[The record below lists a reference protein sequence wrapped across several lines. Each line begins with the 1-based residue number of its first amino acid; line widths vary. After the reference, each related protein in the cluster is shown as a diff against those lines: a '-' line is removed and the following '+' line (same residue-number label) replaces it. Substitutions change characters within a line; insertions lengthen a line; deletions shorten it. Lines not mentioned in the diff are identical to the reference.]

1 MTTVGITSY
10 GVYVPWYRL
19 NRKIIAGA
27 LGALSG
33 GGASGTK
40 AVANYDEDS
49 LTMAVAAGM
58 DCLKGIER
66 NKVEGM
72 LLATTTAPYLER
84 ESAAIVATA
93 LDLPEGIRTAD
104 FTDSLKSSTTAMML
118 AGDSVKAG
126 SAASALVCG
135 ADIRL
140 GKPGSADEMNF
151 GDGAAAVL
159 MGSEN
164 VIATLE
170 GSYSVAYD
178 FPEYR
183 RIPGDQF
190 VRNTE
195 GRFVR
200 EQGYSRILPEA
211 IAGLLKKYN
220 LEAKDIAR
228 VGYPCLSA
236 RDYTAVSKKLGFTP
250 EQLQAPLLAEIGE
263 TGNASPML
271 ALAAMLDEAK
281 PGDYIIVASYGSGS
295 DALLFKVTEAI
306 VNVKDRGKLKK
317 RIENQQQLKTYEQYL
332 LFRRILPV
340 EVAAYWDE
348 ITKTQIPYIW
358 RERKGI
364 MALYGTRCKKCG
376 TPQFPRQ
383 KVCVNPDCKAIDQME
398 PYRFA
403 DKPAKLVSFTED
415 HASTS
420 LNPPLIYGMV
430 EFEEGGRFL
439 FDITDCES
447 GTLQV
452 GTPLE
457 MGLRRKYLDNIR
469 GFSGYFWKG
478 IPVK

>member
-1 MTTVGITSY
+1 
-10 GVYVPWYRL
+10 
-19 NRKIIAGA
+19 
-27 LGALSG
+27 
-33 GGASGTK
+33 
-40 AVANYDEDS
+40 
-49 LTMAVAAGM
+49 
-58 DCLKGIER
+58 
-66 NKVEGM
+66 M

-93 LDLPEGIRTAD
+93 LDLPENIRTAD
-104 FTDSLKSSTTAMML
+104 FTDSLKSVTTAMLL
-118 AGDSVKAG
+118 AGDSVRAG
-126 SAASALVCG
+126 SAASVLVCG
-135 ADIRL
+135 SDMRL

-151 GDGAAAVL
+151 GDGAGAIL

-170 GSYSVAYD
+170 GSYSISCD

-183 RIPGDQF
+183 RISGDQF

-195 GRFVR
+195 ARFVR
-200 EQGYSRILPEA
+200 EQGYSKILPEA
-211 IAGLLKKYN
+211 IGGLLKKSN
-220 LEAKDIAR
+220 LEAKDIAK

-236 RDYTAVSKKLGFTP
+236 RDYTAVSKKLGFSP
-250 EQLQAPLLAEIGE
+250 EQLQNPLLSEIGE
-263 TGNASPML
+263 TGNASAML
-271 ALAAMLDEAK
+271 VLAAMLDEAK
-281 PGDYIIVASYGSGS
+281 PGDNIIVASYGSGS
-295 DALLFKVTEAI
+295 DALLFKVTEDI
-306 VNVKDRGKLKK
+306 NSVTDRGKLKK
-317 RIENQQQLKTYEQYL
+317 RLDNQQPLKTYEQYL

-364 MALYGTRCKKCG
+364 LALYGTKCKVCG

-383 KVCVNPDCKAIDQME
+383 KVCVNPSCKAIDQME

-403 DKPAKLVSFTED
+403 DKKAQLVSFTED

-439 FDITDCES
+439 FDLTDCES
-447 GTLQV
+447 GSLQV

-457 MGLRRKYLDNIR
+457 MVLRRKYIDNIR
-469 GFSGYFWKG
+469 GFSSYFWKG
-478 IPVK
+478 VPVSE